1 MAVEEAKAIAKEARR
16 KAKVEPARLEVEW
29 MSLLLEIGLAKDMVS
44 SLHS

>member
-1 MAVEEAKAIAKEARR
+1 MEEAKAIAKEARC
-16 KAKVEPARLEVEW
+16 KAKVEAASLEVEW